1 MIPIRAHPLL
11 PNDASLPEIIA
22 ALSESDT
29 SDWRFRRPILQQW
42 PEQYACQIANHYAE
56 LYQREGRRIANLYM
70 LDIKDDQSHLI
81 IKLAA
86 SDCDL
91 IAAAKKFSEQCKRLR
106 YIAKS
111 EEIALYALKLFI
123 TEHYKIFPPLLTKQ
137 YDPSTKANITVIGIL
152 NRLCNEHWWRRT
164 LRCIHMRNVEQHAI
178 RAGFVH
184 RNAGLYISDV
194 GFQHYLQQKRRNERV
209 LEQCIAVN
217 ETTGDEFSLIDLVQ
231 KSLANPSCRRAEL
244 MTRIRGFE
252 EISKELGHIA
262 MFYTMTCPSRMH
274 AFKTTSN
281 ASGKTKSFPNPKYDK
296 TTPIEAQKYLNRI
309 WAQIRSKLKR
319 DGLDY
324 YGFRVT
330 EAHHDGTPH
339 WHLLI
344 FMDPAIE
351 QTITEI
357 IKTYTL
363 REDCEEAGALK
374 HRFKAEKIDPS
385 KGSATGYIA
394 KYITKGLDGFGLDVD
409 LYGEDAKTSSQRVR
423 GWASTWGI
431 RQFQQLGGPP
441 VTIYRELRR
450 ITGSE
455 LSGLIG
461 EIQKAADSGDWQH
474 FVELMG
480 GPTLA
485 RKDSIVTVSKQWSDK
500 PNRYQEPTG
509 YQIIGV
515 NWGKVV
521 ITTRI
526 FQWKIEYRRKV
537 ENELPIEISNETNN
551 SNSMGLN
558 RGLLAPWSSV
568 NNCTINN

>member
-1 MIPIRAHPLL
+1 MIPMRAHPLL

-22 ALSESDT
+22 AQSESDT

-42 PEQYACQIANHYAE
+42 PEQYAHHIANHYAE

-70 LDIKDDQSHLI
+70 LDVRDDQSHLV

-86 SDCDL
+86 SDSDL
-91 IAAAKKFSEQCKRLR
+91 IAAAKKFAEQCKRLR
-106 YIAKS
+106 TIAKS

-123 TEHYKIFPPLLTKQ
+123 AEHYKILPLLLTKQ
-137 YDPSTKANITVIGIL
+137 YDSSRKANITVIGIL
-152 NRLCNEHWWRRT
+152 NRLCNVHWWRRT
-164 LRCIHMRNVEQHAI
+164 LRCIHVRNVEQHAI
-178 RAGFVH
+178 RSGFVH

-194 GFQHYLQQKRRNERV
+194 GFQHYLQQQRRNLRV

-217 ETTGDEFSLIDLVQ
+217 ETTGDEFSLIDLVH

-252 EISKELGHIA
+252 EISKELGHVA

-274 AFKTTSN
+274 AFKTSKDS
-281 ASGKTKSFPNPKYDK
+281 SGKVITFPNQKYDK
-296 TTPIEAQKYLNRI
+296 TNPNEAQKYLNRI

-319 DGLDY
+319 DGLEY

-339 WHLLI
+339 WHILI

-351 QTITEI
+351 QTMTKI

-363 REDCEEAGALK
+363 CEDGKEAGATK
-374 HRFKAEKIDPS
+374 HRFKTEKMDPA
-385 KGSATGYIA
+385 KGSSTGYIV

-409 LYGEDAKTSSQRVR
+409 LYGEDAKKSSQRVR

-431 RQFQQLGGPP
+431 RQFQQLGGQP

-450 ITGSE
+450 ISGSE

-474 FVELMG
+474 FVMLMG

-485 RKDSIVTVSKQWSDK
+485 RKDYIVSVSKQWNDK
-500 PNRYQEPTG
+500 PNRYLEPTG
-509 YQIIGV
+509 YQINGV
-515 NWGKVV
+515 NCGRVM
-521 ITTRI
+521 IITRI
-526 FQWKIEYRRKV
+526 YKWKIEYRRKA
-537 ENELPIEISNETNN
+537 ESKLSIKIINDGNN
-551 SNSMGLN
+551 SNLMSLGGL
-558 RGLLAPWSSV
+558 
-568 NNCTINN
+568 

>member
-1 MIPIRAHPLL
+1 MTPMRPHPLL
-11 PNDASLPEIIA
+11 PNDASLPEVIA
-22 ALSESDT
+22 AQSESDT

-42 PEQYACQIANHYAE
+42 PEQYACQIAKHYAD

-70 LDIKDDQSHLI
+70 LDVKDDQSHLV

-86 SDCDL
+86 SDSDL
-91 IAAAKKFSEQCKRLR
+91 IAAANKLSERCKRLR

-111 EEIALYALKLFI
+111 DEIALYALKLFI

-137 YDPSTKANITVIGIL
+137 NDPSMKGSYTNTGIL

-164 LRCIHMRNVEQHAI
+164 LRSVQVRNVEQHAI
-178 RAGFVH
+178 RSGFVH

-194 GFQHYLQQKRRNERV
+194 GFQHYLQQQRRNSRV

-217 ETTGDEFSLIDLVQ
+217 ETTGDEFSLMDIVQ
-231 KSLANPSCRRAEL
+231 KSLANPRCRRAEL

-252 EISKELGHIA
+252 EVSKDLGHVA

-274 AFKTTSN
+274 SYKTIMN

-296 TTPIEAQKYLNRI
+296 TTPIAAQKYLNRI

-319 DGLDY
+319 DVLDY

-344 FMDPAIE
+344 FMDPGIE
-351 QTITEI
+351 YTITEI
-357 IKTYTL
+357 IRAYSL
-363 REDCEEAGALK
+363 REDREEAGALK
-374 HRFKAEKIDPS
+374 HRFKAEKIDPT

-409 LYGEDAKTSSQRVR
+409 LYGKDAKTSSQRVR

-450 ITGSE
+450 ISGSE
-455 LSGLIG
+455 LSGLIE
-461 EIQKAADSGDWQH
+461 EIQKAADSGDWQQ
-474 FVELMG
+474 FVKLMG

-485 RKDSIVTVSKQWSDK
+485 RKDYIVSVSKQWNDK
-500 PNRYQEPTG
+500 PNRYEEPTG

-526 FQWKIEYRRKV
+526 YQWRIEYRKKI
-537 ENELPIEISNETNN
+537 ENKLPIKKLIEANN
-551 SNSMGLN
+551 SNPMSLN
-558 RGLLAPWSSV
+558 RGLLAPLEY
-568 NNCTINN
+568 CQ

>member
-1 MIPIRAHPLL
+1 MIPMRPHPLL
-11 PNDASLPEIIA
+11 PNDATLPEIIA
-22 ALSESDT
+22 AQSESDT
-29 SDWRFRRPILQQW
+29 SDWRFRRPILQEW

-70 LDIKDDQSHLI
+70 LDVRDDQSHLI

-86 SDCDL
+86 SDSDL
-91 IAAAKKFSEQCKRLR
+91 IAAAKKFAEQCKRLR

-111 EEIALYALKLFI
+111 DEIALYALKLFI

-137 YDPSTKANITVIGIL
+137 YDPSSKANITVTGIL

-164 LRCIHMRNVEQHAI
+164 LRCIHVRNVEQHAI
-178 RAGFVH
+178 RSGVVH
-184 RNAGLYISDV
+184 RNAELYISDV
-194 GFQHYLQQKRRNERV
+194 GFQRYLQQQRRNLLV
-209 LEQCIAVN
+209 LEQCIAIN
-217 ETTGDEFSLIDLVQ
+217 ETTGDEFSLLDLVQ

-252 EISKELGHIA
+252 EISKELGHVA

-281 ASGKTKSFPNPKYDK
+281 ASGKTKSFRNQKYDK
-296 TTPIEAQKYLNRI
+296 TTPIAAQKYLNRI

-339 WHLLI
+339 WHLII
-344 FMDPAIE
+344 FMDSAI
-351 QTITEI
+351 QQDITDI

-363 REDCEEAGALK
+363 REDGEEAGALK

-385 KGSATGYIA
+385 KGSVTGYVA
-394 KYITKGLDGFGLDVD
+394 KYITKGLDGFGLVVD
-409 LYGEDAKTSSQRVR
+409 LYGQDAKTSSQRVR

-441 VTIYRELRR
+441 VMIYRELRR
-450 ITGSE
+450 ISGSE

-474 FVELMG
+474 FVMLMG

-485 RKDSIVTVSKQWSDK
+485 RKDYIVSVSKQWNDK

-515 NWGKVV
+515 NWGRVM
-521 ITTRI
+521 IITRI
-526 FQWKIEYRRKV
+526 YKWKIEYRRKA
-537 ENELPIEISNETNN
+537 EIKLSIKILNDGNN
-551 SNSMGLN
+551 SNLMSLGGL
-558 RGLLAPWSSV
+558 
-568 NNCTINN
+568 